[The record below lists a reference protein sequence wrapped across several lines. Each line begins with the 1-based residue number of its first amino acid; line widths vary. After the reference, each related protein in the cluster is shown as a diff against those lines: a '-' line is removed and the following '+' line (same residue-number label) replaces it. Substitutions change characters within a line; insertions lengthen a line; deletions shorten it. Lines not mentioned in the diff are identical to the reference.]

1 MRRSWWQGRRLLLAA
16 GLAVAAFAVAGI
28 AYAAIPGSGGVYTA
42 CMLKGVGTIRLI
54 DPSLPKNAFD
64 SHCTSIEQQI
74 TWNQV
79 GPPGMPGATGQQ
91 GKAGATGPTGDAGA
105 PGPTGA
111 SGASGASGATGPQ
124 GPAGTSAAAYPSVLT
139 GRVDDVP
146 ALSLGSQSGG
156 GGAPPVWSPSYGAP
170 SGITEADP
178 SLVNVE
184 TLSSNNSFVAQD
196 LDAEMTNGPVP
207 AGSNDTITVT
217 LVVSGD
223 PALTCTIDA
232 SESSC
237 DSGDQTA
244 DVPAGSTLALE
255 VYPTAALGESP
266 GGGAAAPIPQF
277 ALLFGLEEVAAP
289 GGLAVSVP
297 LGPWGGTT

>member
-1 MRRSWWQGRRLLLAA
+1 
-16 GLAVAAFAVAGI
+16 
-28 AYAAIPGSGGVYTA
+28 
-42 CMLKGVGTIRLI
+42 
-54 DPSLPKNAFD
+54 
-64 SHCTSIEQQI
+64 
-74 TWNQV
+74 
-79 GPPGMPGATGQQ
+79 
-91 GKAGATGPTGDAGA
+91 
-105 PGPTGA
+105 
-111 SGASGASGATGPQ
+111 
-124 GPAGTSAAAYPSVLT
+124 VLT

-146 ALSLGSQSGG
+146 ALSLDSQSGG
-156 GGAPPVWSPSYGAP
+156 GGGPPVWSPSYGAP

-178 SLVNVE
+178 SPVNVE

-217 LVVSGD
+217 LVVSGA

-237 DSGDQTA
+237 DSADQTA

-255 VYPTAALGESP
+255 VYPTAALGESTE
-266 GGGAAAPIPQF
+266 GGAAAPIPQF
-277 ALLFGLEEVAAP
+277 DLLFGLEEVAAP

-297 LGPWGGTT
+297 LGPWSRTT

>member
-1 MRRSWWQGRRLLLAA
+1 
-16 GLAVAAFAVAGI
+16 
-28 AYAAIPGSGGVYTA
+28 
-42 CMLKGVGTIRLI
+42 
-54 DPSLPKNAFD
+54 
-64 SHCTSIEQQI
+64 
-74 TWNQV
+74 
-79 GPPGMPGATGQQ
+79 
-91 GKAGATGPTGDAGA
+91 
-105 PGPTGA
+105 
-111 SGASGASGATGPQ
+111 
-124 GPAGTSAAAYPSVLT
+124 VLT

-146 ALSLGSQSGG
+146 ALSLVSQTG

-170 SGITEADP
+170 SGITAADP

-217 LVVSGD
+217 LVVSGA

-237 DSGDQTA
+237 DSADQTA

-255 VYPTAALGESP
+255 VYPTAVLGESP
-266 GGGAAAPIPQF
+266 EGGAAAPIPQF
-277 ALLFGLEEVAAP
+277 DLLFGLEEVAAP

-297 LGPWGGTT
+297 LGPWSRTT

>member
-124 GPAGTSAAAYPSVLT
+124 GPA
-139 GRVDDVP
+139 
-146 ALSLGSQSGG
+146 
-156 GGAPPVWSPSYGAP
+156 
-170 SGITEADP
+170 
-178 SLVNVE
+178 E

-289 GGLAVSVP
+289 AGQIVTEP
-297 LGPWGGTT
+297 LGPWSTP